1 MSVQKQ
7 IARSSVHETERRRTQ
22 TNRSETERELKN
34 QPNPSNLR
42 QQNLFAW
49 RPILTANFVI
59 PLIFVIGIVVLLAG
73 TFFLKAANSV
83 REFTLNYG
91 DRCAIN
97 TTCNLDFDLSEDFK
111 GNVYFYYQLNNFFQN
126 HRRYIKSRSNP
137 QLAGDIKYC
146 CQPYDYQKINGTN
159 IPIAPCGMIANSMF
173 TDSFVVYR
181 YGDGAARNRVP
192 LTHRGVLANMEWKT
206 RFKNPKTNGKDLCTA
221 FEGTVKPPYWRK
233 SPCELDRDHVDNN
246 GFENVD
252 FIVWM
257 QTAALQN
264 TRKLHRL
271 LDREVDATFR
281 DGLPAGSYQLEIEN
295 YYEVDMFNGKKQFVI
310 STTSWMGGKNRFLG
324 IAYILT
330 GSVCV
335 LLAAVF
341 SFIHFKF
348 GHSLSKMAD
357 VSVNKKH

>member
-7 IARSSVHETERRRTQ
+7 IART
-22 TNRSETERELKN
+22 
-34 QPNPSNLR
+34 SNLR

-73 TFFLKAANSV
+73 TFFSESSKLGL

-173 TDSFVVYR
+173 TGKQFNRILFSVQILFVVYR